1 MKKIVL
7 LLCLFG
13 VGLLFIVGFQIIK
26 ITRNKPDV
34 VVKNVPEVKIVPKL
48 KVVFVVSDK
57 NIDFNKMAI
66 DEIIDEIQKDSI
78 LQIKKLSPEIY
89 LKPQII
95 KVYRIEDITCPYLKK
110 RFILNNPG
118 ELVYEYND
126 KILIKLKD
134 GVIKVYHSHINKI

>member
-1 MKKIVL
+1 M
-7 LLCLFG
+7 
-13 VGLLFIVGFQIIK
+13 
-26 ITRNKPDV
+26 
-34 VVKNVPEVKIVPKL
+34 VKNVPELKIVPKL

-66 DEIIDEIQKDSI
+66 DEIIDEIQKDNL
-78 LQIKKLSPEIY
+78 LQIKQLSPEIY

-110 RFILNNPG
+110 RFLLNNPG

-134 GVIKVYHSHINKI
+134 GVIKVYHSHINK

>member
-7 LLCLFG
+7 LLCLFSF
-13 VGLLFIVGFQIIK
+13 GLLSCN
-26 ITRNKPDV
+26 NKPDV
-34 VVKNVPEVKIVPKL
+34 VVKNVPELKIVPKL

-66 DEIIDEIQKDSI
+66 DEIIDEIQKDNL
-78 LQIKKLSPEIY
+78 LQIKQLSPEIY

-110 RFILNNPG
+110 RFLLNNPG

-134 GVIKVYHSHINKI
+134 GVIKVYHSHINK